1 LCKYS
6 WAYVAA
12 ARHSVSGFDDAGNAV
27 MATAEMLAWGL
38 IYIVGI
44 FTAPYMVGALICVFT
59 LPVVII
65 VDLLDQLTDGTPPV
79 ETKPT
84 LDA

>member
-1 LCKYS
+1 MPQSIAPFGVRL
-6 WAYVAA
+6 WRLILV
-12 ARHSVSGFDDAGNAV
+12 GDAV
-27 MATAEMLAWGL
+27 MTTVEMLVWGL

-44 FTAPYMVGALICVFT
+44 FTAPYVVGALIYVFT

>member
-1 LCKYS
+1 
-6 WAYVAA
+6 
-12 ARHSVSGFDDAGNAV
+12 
-27 MATAEMLAWGL
+27 MTTAEMLAWGL
-38 IYIVGI
+38 IYVVGI
-44 FTAPYMVGALICVFT
+44 FTAPYVVGALIYVFT

-65 VDLLDQLTDGTPPV
+65 VDLLDQLTDGTPAV